1 VVGVGIV
8 LIVVGLVLL
17 VIEAHLPTAGVLGS
31 AGAAGL
37 VLGTVLAVL
46 GAGISPPLLVPVAAL
61 TGIASLWLGLGAAR
75 RVRIA
80 RQARSRTGPEA
91 LIGRLGVVRSASGPT
106 ARVFVEGALWRA
118 RLSWPDSDSAGLSAG
133 QPVVV
138 ERVDGLTLSVRRA
151 EEFEVSQ

>member
-1 VVGVGIV
+1 
-8 LIVVGLVLL
+8 VVGLGIALVVVGLLLL

-31 AGAAGL
+31 LGAAGL
-37 VLGTVLAVL
+37 VVGVVLAALGT
-46 GAGISPPLLVPVAAL
+46 GASPLLLVPVAAL
-61 TGIASLWLGLGAAR
+61 TGIASLWLGLVAAR
-75 RVRIA
+75 RVRLA
-80 RQARSRTGPEA
+80 RQARSRTGAEA

-118 RLSWPDSDSAGLSAG
+118 RLSWPDSDSGGLSAG
-133 QPVVV
+133 DPVVV

>member
-1 VVGVGIV
+1 
-8 LIVVGLVLL
+8 VVGLGIALIIVGLSML
-17 VIEAHLPTAGVLGS
+17 VFEAHLPTAGILGS

-37 VLGTVLAVL
+37 VVGTVLAVL
-46 GAGISPPLLVPVAAL
+46 GAGVSPLLLVPIAAL
-61 TGIASLWLGLGAAR
+61 TAIASLWLGLGAAR

-80 RQARSRTGPEA
+80 RRARSRTGAGA
-91 LIGRLGVVRSASGPT
+91 LIGRVGVVRSTSGPT

-118 RLSWPDSDSAGLSAG
+118 RLSWPDPDSAGLSAG
-133 QPVVV
+133 EPVVV